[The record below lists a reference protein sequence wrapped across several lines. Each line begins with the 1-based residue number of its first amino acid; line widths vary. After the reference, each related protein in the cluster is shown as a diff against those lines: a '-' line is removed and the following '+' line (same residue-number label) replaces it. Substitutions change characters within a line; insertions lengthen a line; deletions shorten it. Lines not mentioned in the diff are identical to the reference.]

1 MEIKLTESS
10 KIEIQSTLNQER
22 RDPHL
27 RNGSKS
33 DDQRFHPFQDK
44 SFIKN
49 NEIMAGLALGE
60 LEMWT
65 HRFIGKPS
73 QIREFEDIGTW
84 CNKSNARVYF
94 MNLIFYNFF
103 SGLVTTKS
111 IVSNQI
117 MITRKAASD
126 MVDSALDLKIIEYYT
141 DKEFRATDRYIEYY
155 LTYTRLVAK
164 TYIPKLTKL
173 LMQLHTINNV
183 PEAKESFKIRE

>member
-1 MEIKLTESS
+1 LPQDNNNRVVPTS
-10 KIEIQSTLNQER
+10 NPER

-27 RNGSKS
+27 RNGEKSK
-33 DDQRFHPFQDK
+33 DARFHPFQDK

-73 QIREFEDIGTW
+73 QIKEFEDIGTW

-94 MNLIFYNFF
+94 MNLIFYNYFN
-103 SGLVTTKS
+103 GLVTTKS

-126 MVDSALDLKIIEYYT
+126 MVDSAIELGIIEYYS
-141 DKEFRATDRYIEYY
+141 DKEFRSTNRYIEYF
-155 LTYTRLVAK
+155 LCYTRLVAK

-173 LMQLHTINNV
+173 LTQLNAINNV
-183 PEAKESFKIRE
+183 PEAKENFKIRE

>member
-1 MEIKLTESS
+1 MAQANN
-10 KIEIQSTLNQER
+10 IQVKSNGIRER

-33 DDQRFHPFQDK
+33 TDLRFNPLQDK
-44 SFIKN
+44 VFIKN

-60 LEMWT
+60 LEMWI

-73 QIREFEDIGTW
+73 QIKEFEDIGTW

-94 MNLIFYNFF
+94 MNLIFYNYFE
-103 SGLVTTKS
+103 GLVTTKS

-126 MVDSALDLKIIEYYT
+126 MVDSAIEVGIIEYYT
-141 DKEFRATDRYIEYY
+141 AREFRATDRYIEYY
-155 LTYTRLVAK
+155 LSYTRLVAK
-164 TYIPKLTKL
+164 SYIPKLTKL
-173 LMQLHTINNV
+173 LTQLNAINNV
-183 PEAKESFKIRE
+183 PNAKETFKIRK

>member
-1 MEIKLTESS
+1 MPQDNNNRVVPTS
-10 KIEIQSTLNQER
+10 NPER

-27 RNGSKS
+27 RNGEKSK
-33 DDQRFHPFQDK
+33 DARFHPFQDK

-73 QIREFEDIGTW
+73 QIKEFEDIGTW

-94 MNLIFYNFF
+94 MNLIFYNYFN
-103 SGLVTTKS
+103 GLVTTKS

-126 MVDSALDLKIIEYYT
+126 MVDSAIELGIIEYYS
-141 DKEFRATDRYIEYY
+141 DKEFRATNRYKEYF
-155 LTYTRLVAK
+155 LCYTRLVAK

-173 LMQLHTINNV
+173 LTQLNAINNV
-183 PEAKESFKIRE
+183 PEAKETFKIRE

>member
-1 MEIKLTESS
+1 MPQANNINTQTTS
-10 KIEIQSTLNQER
+10 NQER

-27 RNGSKS
+27 RNGEKSK
-33 DDQRFHPFQDK
+33 DVRFHPFQDE

-60 LEMWT
+60 LEMWA

-73 QIREFEDIGTW
+73 LIKEFEDIGTW

-94 MNLIFYNFF
+94 MNLIFYNYF

-126 MVDSALDLKIIEYYT
+126 MVDSAIELGIIEYYSE
-141 DKEFRATDRYIEYY
+141 KEFRATDKYIEYF
-155 LTYTRLVAK
+155 LSYTRLVAK

-173 LMQLHTINNV
+173 LTQLQAINNV
-183 PEAKESFKIRE
+183 RDAKEKFNISG

>member
-1 MEIKLTESS
+1 M
-10 KIEIQSTLNQER
+10 IQPNNFQVKSNDHQKR

-33 DDQRFHPFQDK
+33 TDFRFNPLQDK

-49 NEIMAGLALGE
+49 SEIMAGIALGE
-60 LEMWT
+60 LEMWI
-65 HRFIGKPS
+65 HRVIGKPS
-73 QIREFEDIGTW
+73 QIKKYEDIGTW

-94 MNLIFYNFF
+94 MNLIFYNYF

-126 MVDSALDLKIIEYYT
+126 MVDSAIELGIIEYYSE
-141 DKEFRATDRYIEYY
+141 KEFRATDRYIEYF
-155 LTYTRLVAK
+155 LSYTRLVAK

-173 LMQLHTINNV
+173 VTQLHAINNV
-183 PEAKESFKIRE
+183 PDAKEKFKIRR

>member
-1 MEIKLTESS
+1 MPQANNINAQTTS
-10 KIEIQSTLNQER
+10 NQER

-27 RNGSKS
+27 RNGEKSK
-33 DDQRFHPFQDK
+33 DVRFHPFQDE

-60 LEMWT
+60 LEMWA

-73 QIREFEDIGTW
+73 QIKEFEDIGTW

-94 MNLIFYNFF
+94 MNLIFYNYF

-126 MVDSALDLKIIEYYT
+126 MVDSAIELGIIEYYSE
-141 DKEFRATDRYIEYY
+141 KEFRATNKYIEYF
-155 LTYTRLVAK
+155 LRYTRLVAK

-173 LMQLHTINNV
+173 VTQLHAINNV
-183 PEAKESFKIRE
+183 PDAKEKFKIRG

>member
-1 MEIKLTESS
+1 MAQVDNIDAQLTFHA
-10 KIEIQSTLNQER
+10 ER
-22 RDPHL
+22 RDPNL
-27 RNGSKS
+27 RNGAKSK
-33 DDQRFHPFQDK
+33 DVRYHPFQDET
-44 SFIKN
+44 FIRN

-65 HRFIGKPS
+65 HRFIGMPS
-73 QIREFEDIGTW
+73 QIKEFEDIGTW

-94 MNLIFYNFF
+94 MNLIFYNYF

-126 MVDSALDLKIIEYYT
+126 MVESAKTLGIIEYYSN
-141 DKEFRATDRYIEYY
+141 KEFRATERYIDYY
-155 LTYTRLVAK
+155 LKYTRLVAK

-173 LMQLHTINNV
+173 LTQLYAINNV
-183 PEAKESFKIRE
+183 PNAKETFKIRG

>member
-1 MEIKLTESS
+1 MTQANNIKIKS
-10 KIEIQSTLNQER
+10 QSNNER

-33 DDQRFHPFQDK
+33 SDFRFNPLEDK

-49 NEIMAGLALGE
+49 NEILAGLALGE
-60 LEMWT
+60 LEMWI

-73 QIREFEDIGTW
+73 QIKEFEDIGTW

-94 MNLIFYNFF
+94 MNLIFYNYFG
-103 SGLVTTKS
+103 GLVTTKS

-126 MVDSALDLKIIEYYT
+126 MVDRAIEIGIIEYYS
-141 DKEFRATDRYIEYY
+141 DKEFRATDKYIEYY
-155 LTYTRLVAK
+155 LSYTRLVAK
-164 TYIPKLTKL
+164 SYIPKLTKL
-173 LMQLHTINNV
+173 LTQLNAINNV
-183 PEAKESFKIRE
+183 PNAKETFKIRE

>member
-1 MEIKLTESS
+1 MTQAGN
-10 KIEIQSTLNQER
+10 IQVQTSFKADR

-27 RNGSKS
+27 RNGPKS
-33 DDQRFHPFQDK
+33 TDFRFNPFQDEA
-44 SFIKN
+44 FIKN

-60 LEMWT
+60 LEMWI
-65 HRFIGKPS
+65 HRFIGMPS
-73 QIREFEDIGTW
+73 QIKEFEDIGTW

-94 MNLIFYNFF
+94 MNLIFYNYF

-126 MVDSALDLKIIEYYT
+126 MVASAIKLGIVEYYS
-141 DKEFRATDRYIEYY
+141 DKEFRATERYIEYY
-155 LTYTRLVAK
+155 LKYTKLVAK

-173 LMQLHTINNV
+173 LTQLHAINNV
-183 PEAKESFKIRE
+183 PNAQETFKIRG